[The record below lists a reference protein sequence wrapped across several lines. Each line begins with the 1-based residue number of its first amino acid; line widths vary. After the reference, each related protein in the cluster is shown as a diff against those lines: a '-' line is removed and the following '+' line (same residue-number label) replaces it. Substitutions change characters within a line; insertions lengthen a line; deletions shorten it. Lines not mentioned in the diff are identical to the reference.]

1 MFNSSPRPKK
11 RKISQMRVFNP
22 IRSPWCG
29 QYNSLKNILTLK
41 TWKKRPQKLQSTQF
55 FKVLPKTT
63 WSAQSVENP
72 YSFFNVP
79 YTWYKPG
86 SNTILLSWQ
95 KASRRTKTTFI
106 SAKKEKV
113 NFPLN
118 MGSSYVAISGCL
130 GWVSREVA
138 NPWWRLPASAA
149 TAALRGSRCW
159 KTSRLVM
166 AAINGLMVVEFLSSI
181 SFQTF
186 SLGNSGVS

>member
-1 MFNSSPRPKK
+1 MLYLIQTF
-11 RKISQMRVFNP
+11 
-22 IRSPWCG
+22 
-29 QYNSLKNILTLK
+29 
-41 TWKKRPQKLQSTQF
+41 
-55 FKVLPKTT
+55 
-63 WSAQSVENP
+63 
-72 YSFFNVP
+72 
-79 YTWYKPG
+79 G

-118 MGSSYVAISGCL
+118 MGSSLAISGCL

-149 TAALRGSRCW
+149 AAAAALRGSRCW

-186 SLGNSGVS
+186 HMAIQVSVNTCFNIKLHIEKICYLTSLTR